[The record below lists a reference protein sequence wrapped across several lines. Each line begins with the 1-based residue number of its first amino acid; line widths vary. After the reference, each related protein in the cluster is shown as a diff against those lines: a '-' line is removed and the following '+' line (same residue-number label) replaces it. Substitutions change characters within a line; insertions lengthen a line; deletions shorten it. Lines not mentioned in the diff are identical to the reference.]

1 VSPGEAWR
9 AYNRAYMAVTINPLA
24 VSATALTDDP
34 RRAPQLARRLGFA
47 GLAYPAASAS
57 VDLTQLSATGRRE
70 FRQLFSSQDQQLV
83 ALAADLGPR
92 GFAPG
97 ADVDRVLSRLDKVLE
112 AARGLAVPLVTADL
126 GPLPPVADAPKP
138 KPRVTTHMAGLIL
151 LPDTAAA
158 TSSDASQQPSAS
170 PPVDPA
176 FVSQVDAA
184 LLDLG
189 QRADRYNVMLAFRS
203 DLSSFA
209 SLDRALRRADCP
221 WFGVDLDP
229 VAILRDEWD
238 ADEVFSTL
246 GPLIRHV
253 RARDAVAGTDHRTR
267 PAIIGQGTTDWP
279 ALLARLDEAGYH
291 GWITIDPTE
300 LPDRTA
306 AAQAGRKYIAAIGP
320 GAL

>member
-1 VSPGEAWR
+1 
-9 AYNRAYMAVTINPLA
+9 MAGTIQPLA
-24 VSATALTDDP
+24 VSAAALTDNP

-47 GLAYPAASAS
+47 GLVYPAASAS
-57 VDLTQLSATGRRE
+57 LDLTELSATGRRE

-112 AARGLAVPLVTADL
+112 ATRGLAVPQVTADL

-138 KPRVTTHMAGLIL
+138 RPKVTTHMAGLIL

-158 TSSDASQQPSAS
+158 PASEPAQQAS
-170 PPVDPA
+170 RAVDPA
-176 FVSQVDAA
+176 FASQVDAA

-189 QRADRYNVMLAFRS
+189 QRADRYNITLAFRS

-209 SLDRALRRADCP
+209 SLDRVLRRADCP

-229 VAILRDEWD
+229 VAILRDEWE

-279 ALLARLDEAGYH
+279 TLLARLDEAGYH

-306 AAQAGRKYIAAIGP
+306 AAQAGRKHIAAIGP
-320 GAL
+320 GSPRS

>member
-1 VSPGEAWR
+1 
-9 AYNRAYMAVTINPLA
+9 
-24 VSATALTDDP
+24 
-34 RRAPQLARRLGFA
+34 
-47 GLAYPAASAS
+47 
-57 VDLTQLSATGRRE
+57 
-70 FRQLFSSQDQQLV
+70 
-83 ALAADLGPR
+83 
-92 GFAPG
+92 
-97 ADVDRVLSRLDKVLE
+97 
-112 AARGLAVPLVTADL
+112 
-126 GPLPPVADAPKP
+126 
-138 KPRVTTHMAGLIL
+138 MAGLIL

-158 TSSDASQQPSAS
+158 IVIGRIATAMAA

-189 QRADRYNVMLAFRS
+189 QRADRYSVTLAFRS

-238 ADEVFSTL
+238 ADEVFSAL

-253 RARDAVAGTDHRTR
+253 RGRDAVAGTEHRTR
-267 PAIIGQGTTDWP
+267 PAIIGQGNTDWP
-279 ALLARLDEAGYH
+279 ALLARLDESGYH

-300 LPDRTA
+300 LPDRDRRRPGGKEIHRGGR
-306 AAQAGRKYIAAIGP
+306 AGSGLRS
-320 GAL
+320 